1 MVLLGSLVNS
11 AAIIFGGSIGLALK
25 KGLSDRIASAVMNA
39 LALCVLYI
47 GVSGMLKGENILI
60 TILSMV
66 FGTLVGEWIDLDKK
80 INQLGDEIESRVSS
94 ENKEHSVSNGFV
106 TASLL
111 FCVGAM
117 AIVGALQSGLTGNHD
132 TLFAKSLIDGIAAIV
147 MASSLGIGV
156 LLSAGLILVY
166 EGGITLFANVLAPLL
181 TDSVINEMTCVGS
194 LLIVGLALNML
205 KLTNLKIMNYELCA
219 CCFFSYPFRI
229 FYVTT
234 ERRRSPADV
243 FFD

>member
-1 MVLLGSLVNS
+1 VVLLGSLVNS
-11 AAIIFGGSIGLALK
+11 AAIVLGGGIGLVLK
-25 KGLSDRIASAVMNA
+25 KGLSDRLANAVMNA

-66 FGTLVGEWIDLDKK
+66 AGTLVGDGLQLDKK
-80 INQLGDEIESRVSS
+80 INQLGDTIEKMVASPNEGV
-94 ENKEHSVSNGFV
+94 SVSKGFV

-156 LLSAGLILVY
+156 LLSAGLILIY
-166 EGGITLFANVLAPLL
+166 EGGISLFANVLAPLL

-205 KLTNLKIMNYELCA
+205 KLTDLKIMNYA
-219 CCFFSYPFRI
+219 
-229 FYVTT
+229 
-234 ERRRSPADV
+234 PAV
-243 FFD
+243 FFPILFGLFM

>member
-1 MVLLGSLVNS
+1 MGSLVNS
-11 AAIIFGGSIGLALK
+11 AAIVLGGGIGLVLK
-25 KGLSDRIASAVMNA
+25 KGLSDRLANAVMNA

-66 FGTLVGEWIDLDKK
+66 AGTLVGDGLQLDKK
-80 INQLGDEIESRVSS
+80 INQLGDTIEKMVASPNEGV
-94 ENKEHSVSNGFV
+94 SVSKGFV

-156 LLSAGLILVY
+156 LLSAGLILIY
-166 EGGITLFANVLAPLL
+166 EGGISLFANVLAPLL

-205 KLTNLKIMNYELCA
+205 KLTDLKIMNYA
-219 CCFFSYPFRI
+219 
-229 FYVTT
+229 
-234 ERRRSPADV
+234 PAV
-243 FFD
+243 FFPILFGLFM

>member
-11 AAIIFGGSIGLALK
+11 AAIVLGGSIGLVLK
-25 KGLSDRIASAVMNA
+25 KGLSDRLANAVMNA

-47 GVSGMLKGENILI
+47 GVSGMLKGENVLI

-66 FGTLVGEWIDLDKK
+66 AGTLVGDGLQLDKK
-80 INQLGDEIESRVSS
+80 INQLGDTIEKMVASPNEGV
-94 ENKEHSVSNGFV
+94 SVSKGFV

-117 AIVGALQSGLTGNHD
+117 AIVGALQSGLTGSHD

-156 LLSAGLILVY
+156 LLSAGLILIY
-166 EGGITLFANVLAPLL
+166 EGGISLFANVLAPLL

-205 KLTNLKIMNYELCA
+205 KLTDLKIMNYA
-219 CCFFSYPFRI
+219 
-229 FYVTT
+229 
-234 ERRRSPADV
+234 PAV
-243 FFD
+243 FFPILFGFFM

>member
-1 MVLLGSLVNS
+1 LVLLGSLVNG
-11 AAIIFGGSIGLALK
+11 AAIVLGGSVGLVLK
-25 KGLSDRIASAVMNA
+25 KGLSDRIAKAVMNA

-47 GVSGMLKGENILI
+47 GVSGMLKGENVLI

-66 FGTLVGEWIDLDKK
+66 FGTLVGEWIDLDEK
-80 INQLGDEIESRVSS
+80 INQLGDAIEQKVSS
-94 ENKEHSVSNGFV
+94 PGEKVSVSKGFV

-156 LLSAGLILVY
+156 LLSAGLVLVY
-166 EGGITLFANVLAPLL
+166 EGGITLFAYVLAPLL

-205 KLTNLKIMNYELCA
+205 KLTNLKIMNYA
-219 CCFFSYPFRI
+219 
-229 FYVTT
+229 
-234 ERRRSPADV
+234 PAV
-243 FFD
+243 FFPILFGYFM

>member
-11 AAIIFGGSIGLALK
+11 AAIILGGSIGLALK

-47 GVSGMLKGENILI
+47 GVSGILKGENILI

-166 EGGITLFANVLAPLL
+166 EGGITLFANILAPLL

-205 KLTNLKIMNYELCA
+205 KLTNLKIMNYA
-219 CCFFSYPFRI
+219 
-229 FYVTT
+229 
-234 ERRRSPADV
+234 PAV
-243 FFD
+243 FFPILFGYFI

>member
-1 MVLLGSLVNS
+1 M
-11 AAIIFGGSIGLALK
+11 
-25 KGLSDRIASAVMNA
+25 DRS
-39 LALCVLYI
+39 
-47 GVSGMLKGENILI
+47 
-60 TILSMV
+60 
-66 FGTLVGEWIDLDKK
+66 GTLVGEWIDLDKK

-205 KLTNLKIMNYELCA
+205 KLTNLKIMNYA
-219 CCFFSYPFRI
+219 
-229 FYVTT
+229 
-234 ERRRSPADV
+234 PAV
-243 FFD
+243 FFPILFGYFM

>member
-11 AAIIFGGSIGLALK
+11 AAIILGGSIGLALK

-47 GVSGMLKGENILI
+47 GVSGMLKGEKILI

-205 KLTNLKIMNYELCA
+205 KLTNLKIMNYA
-219 CCFFSYPFRI
+219 
-229 FYVTT
+229 
-234 ERRRSPADV
+234 PAV
-243 FFD
+243 FFPILFGYFM

>member
-11 AAIIFGGSIGLALK
+11 AAIVLGGGIGLVLK
-25 KGLSDRIASAVMNA
+25 KGLSDRLANAVMNA

-66 FGTLVGEWIDLDKK
+66 AGTLVGDGLQLDKK
-80 INQLGDEIESRVSS
+80 INQLGDTIEKMVAPPN
-94 ENKEHSVSNGFV
+94 EGVSVSKGFV

-166 EGGITLFANVLAPLL
+166 EGGISLFANVLAPLL

-205 KLTNLKIMNYELCA
+205 KLTDLKIMNYA
-219 CCFFSYPFRI
+219 
-229 FYVTT
+229 
-234 ERRRSPADV
+234 PAV
-243 FFD
+243 FFPILFGLFM

>member
-11 AAIIFGGSIGLALK
+11 AAIILGGSIGLALK

-205 KLTNLKIMNYELCA
+205 KLTNLKIMNYA
-219 CCFFSYPFRI
+219 
-229 FYVTT
+229 
-234 ERRRSPADV
+234 PAV
-243 FFD
+243 FFPTLFGYFM

>member
-11 AAIIFGGSIGLALK
+11 AAIILGGSIGLALK

-47 GVSGMLKGENILI
+47 GVSGILKGENILI

-205 KLTNLKIMNYELCA
+205 KLTNLKIMNCLIA
-219 CCFFSYPFRI
+219 ISN
-229 FYVTT
+229 
-234 ERRRSPADV
+234 A
-243 FFD
+243 

>member
-1 MVLLGSLVNS
+1 MLGSLVNS
-11 AAIIFGGSIGLALK
+11 AAIILGGSIGLALK

-94 ENKEHSVSNGFV
+94 DNKEHSVSNGFV

-166 EGGITLFANVLAPLL
+166 EGGISLFANVLAPLL

-205 KLTNLKIMNYELCA
+205 KLTDLKIMNYA
-219 CCFFSYPFRI
+219 
-229 FYVTT
+229 
-234 ERRRSPADV
+234 PAV
-243 FFD
+243 FFPILFGFFM

>member
-1 MVLLGSLVNS
+1 VVLLGSLVNS
-11 AAIIFGGSIGLALK
+11 AAIVLGGSIGLALK
-25 KGLSDRIASAVMNA
+25 KGLSERLANAVMNA

-47 GVSGMLKGENILI
+47 GISGMLKGENILI

-66 FGTLVGEWIDLDKK
+66 AGTLVGDGLQLDKK
-80 INQLGDEIESRVSS
+80 INQLGDTIEKMVASPNEGV
-94 ENKEHSVSNGFV
+94 SVSKGFV

-166 EGGITLFANVLAPLL
+166 EGGISLFANVLAPLL

-205 KLTNLKIMNYELCA
+205 KLTDLKIMNYA
-219 CCFFSYPFRI
+219 
-229 FYVTT
+229 
-234 ERRRSPADV
+234 PAV
-243 FFD
+243 FFPILFGLFM

>member
-11 AAIIFGGSIGLALK
+11 AAIILGGSIGLALK

-205 KLTNLKIMNYELCA
+205 KLTNLKIMNYA
-219 CCFFSYPFRI
+219 
-229 FYVTT
+229 
-234 ERRRSPADV
+234 PAV
-243 FFD
+243 FFPILFGYFM

>member
-11 AAIIFGGSIGLALK
+11 AAIILGGSIGLALK

-117 AIVGALQSGLTGNHD
+117 AIVGAPQSGLTGNHD

-205 KLTNLKIMNYELCA
+205 KLTNLKIMNYA
-219 CCFFSYPFRI
+219 
-229 FYVTT
+229 
-234 ERRRSPADV
+234 PAV
-243 FFD
+243 FFPILFGYFM

>member
-11 AAIIFGGSIGLALK
+11 AAIVLGGGIGLVLK
-25 KGLSDRIASAVMNA
+25 KGLSDRLANAVMNA

-47 GVSGMLKGENILI
+47 GVRGMLKGENILI

-66 FGTLVGEWIDLDKK
+66 AGTLVGDGLQLDKK
-80 INQLGDEIESRVSS
+80 INQLGDTIEKMVASPNEGV
-94 ENKEHSVSNGFV
+94 SVSKGFV

-166 EGGITLFANVLAPLL
+166 EGGISLFANVLAPLL

-205 KLTNLKIMNYELCA
+205 KLTDLKIMNYA
-219 CCFFSYPFRI
+219 
-229 FYVTT
+229 
-234 ERRRSPADV
+234 PAV
-243 FFD
+243 FFPILFGLFM

>member
-1 MVLLGSLVNS
+1 MVLLGSLVNG
-11 AAIIFGGSIGLALK
+11 AAIVLGGSVGLVLK
-25 KGLSDRIASAVMNA
+25 KGLSDRIAKAVMNA

-47 GVSGMLKGENILI
+47 GVSGMLKGENVLI

-66 FGTLVGEWIDLDKK
+66 FGTLVGEWIDLDEK
-80 INQLGDEIESRVSS
+80 INQLGDAIEQKVSS
-94 ENKEHSVSNGFV
+94 PGEKVSVSKGFV

-156 LLSAGLILVY
+156 FLSAGLILVY

-205 KLTNLKIMNYELCA
+205 KLTNLKIMNYA
-219 CCFFSYPFRI
+219 
-229 FYVTT
+229 
-234 ERRRSPADV
+234 PAV
-243 FFD
+243 FFPILFGYFM

>member
-11 AAIIFGGSIGLALK
+11 AAIILGGSIGLALK

-94 ENKEHSVSNGFV
+94 EIRNILFLMGSSQQVYCSVS
-106 TASLL
+106 ARWR
-111 FCVGAM
+111 
-117 AIVGALQSGLTGNHD
+117 
-132 TLFAKSLIDGIAAIV
+132 
-147 MASSLGIGV
+147 
-156 LLSAGLILVY
+156 LS
-166 EGGITLFANVLAPLL
+166 
-181 TDSVINEMTCVGS
+181 
-194 LLIVGLALNML
+194 
-205 KLTNLKIMNYELCA
+205 ELCRA
-219 CCFFSYPFRI
+219 
-229 FYVTT
+229 V
-234 ERRRSPADV
+234 
-243 FFD
+243 

>member
-1 MVLLGSLVNS
+1 LVLLGSLVNG
-11 AAIIFGGSIGLALK
+11 AAIVLGGSVGLVLK
-25 KGLSDRIASAVMNA
+25 KGLSDRIAKAVMNA

-47 GVSGMLKGENILI
+47 GVSGMLKGENVLI

-66 FGTLVGEWIDLDKK
+66 FGTLVGEWIDLDEK
-80 INQLGDEIESRVSS
+80 INQLGDAIEQKVSS
-94 ENKEHSVSNGFV
+94 PGEKVSVSKGFV

-156 LLSAGLILVY
+156 LFSAGLILVY

-205 KLTNLKIMNYELCA
+205 KLTNLKIMNYA
-219 CCFFSYPFRI
+219 
-229 FYVTT
+229 
-234 ERRRSPADV
+234 PAV
-243 FFD
+243 FFPILFGYFM

>member
-11 AAIIFGGSIGLALK
+11 AAIVLGGSIGLVLK
-25 KGLSDRIASAVMNA
+25 KGLSDRLANAVMNA

-47 GVSGMLKGENILI
+47 GVSGMLKGENVLI

-66 FGTLVGEWIDLDKK
+66 AGTLVGDGLQLDKK
-80 INQLGDEIESRVSS
+80 INQLGDTIEKMVASPNEGV
-94 ENKEHSVSNGFV
+94 SVSKGFV

-132 TLFAKSLIDGIAAIV
+132 TLFAKSLIDGIASIV

-156 LLSAGLILVY
+156 LLSAGLILIY
-166 EGGITLFANVLAPLL
+166 EGGISLFANILAPLL

-205 KLTNLKIMNYELCA
+205 KLTDLKIMNYA
-219 CCFFSYPFRI
+219 
-229 FYVTT
+229 
-234 ERRRSPADV
+234 PAV
-243 FFD
+243 FFPILFGLFM

>member
-11 AAIIFGGSIGLALK
+11 AAIILGGSIGLALK

-47 GVSGMLKGENILI
+47 GVSGILKGENILI

-205 KLTNLKIMNYELCA
+205 KLTNLKIMNYA
-219 CCFFSYPFRI
+219 
-229 FYVTT
+229 
-234 ERRRSPADV
+234 PAV
-243 FFD
+243 FFPILFGYFM

>member
-11 AAIIFGGSIGLALK
+11 AAIILGGSIGLALK

-47 GVSGMLKGENILI
+47 GVSGILKGENILI

-194 LLIVGLALNML
+194 LLIVGLTLNML
-205 KLTNLKIMNYELCA
+205 KLTNLKIMNYA
-219 CCFFSYPFRI
+219 
-229 FYVTT
+229 
-234 ERRRSPADV
+234 PAV
-243 FFD
+243 FFPILFGYFM

>member
-11 AAIIFGGSIGLALK
+11 GAIVLGGGIGLVLK
-25 KGLSDRIASAVMNA
+25 KGLSDRLASAVMNA

-47 GVSGMLKGENILI
+47 GISGMLKGENILI

-66 FGTLVGEWIDLDKK
+66 AGTLVGDGLELDKK
-80 INQLGDEIESRVSS
+80 INQLGDTIGKKFASPDEGV
-94 ENKEHSVSNGFV
+94 SVSKGFV

-156 LLSAGLILVY
+156 LLSAGLILIY
-166 EGGITLFANVLAPLL
+166 EGGISLFANVLAPLL
-181 TDSVINEMTCVGS
+181 NDSVINEMTCVGS

-205 KLTNLKIMNYELCA
+205 KLTDLKIMNYA
-219 CCFFSYPFRI
+219 
-229 FYVTT
+229 
-234 ERRRSPADV
+234 PAV
-243 FFD
+243 FFPILFGLFM

>member
-1 MVLLGSLVNS
+1 MVLLGSLVNG
-11 AAIIFGGSIGLALK
+11 AAIVLGGSIGLILK
-25 KGLSDRIASAVMNA
+25 KGLSDRIARAVMNA

-47 GVSGMLKGENILI
+47 GVSGMLNGENILI

-80 INQLGDEIESRVSS
+80 INQLGDTIEKNVSS
-94 ENKEHSVSNGFV
+94 PDDEVSVSKGFV

-156 LLSAGLILVY
+156 LLSAVLVLIY

-205 KLTNLKIMNYELCA
+205 KLTDLKIMNYA
-219 CCFFSYPFRI
+219 
-229 FYVTT
+229 
-234 ERRRSPADV
+234 PAV
-243 FFD
+243 FFPILFGSFM

>member
-11 AAIIFGGSIGLALK
+11 AAIVLGGSIGLILK
-25 KGLSDRIASAVMNA
+25 KGISDRLANAVMNA

-66 FGTLVGEWIDLDKK
+66 AGTLVGDGLELDKK
-80 INQLGDEIESRVSS
+80 INQLGDTIENMVASPNEGV
-94 ENKEHSVSNGFV
+94 SVSKGFV

-132 TLFAKSLIDGIAAIV
+132 TLFAKSLIDGIASIV

-166 EGGITLFANVLAPLL
+166 EGGISLFANILAPLL

-205 KLTNLKIMNYELCA
+205 KLTDLKIMNYA
-219 CCFFSYPFRI
+219 
-229 FYVTT
+229 
-234 ERRRSPADV
+234 PAV
-243 FFD
+243 FFPILFGLFM

>member
-11 AAIIFGGSIGLALK
+11 AAIILGGSIGLALK

-181 TDSVINEMTCVGS
+181 TNSVINEMTCVGS

-205 KLTNLKIMNYELCA
+205 KLTNLKIMNYA
-219 CCFFSYPFRI
+219 
-229 FYVTT
+229 
-234 ERRRSPADV
+234 PAV
-243 FFD
+243 FFPILFGYFM

>member
-11 AAIIFGGSIGLALK
+11 AAIILGGSIGLALK
-25 KGLSDRIASAVMNA
+25 KGLSDRLAKAVMNA

-47 GVSGMLKGENILI
+47 GVSGMLKGENVLI

-66 FGTLVGEWIDLDKK
+66 AGTLVGEWIDLVEK
-80 INQLGDEIESRVSS
+80 INQLGDMIENKVSS
-94 ENKEHSVSNGFV
+94 PDEKVSVSKGFV

-132 TLFAKSLIDGIAAIV
+132 TLFAKSLIDGIASIV
-147 MASSLGIGV
+147 MASSLGFGV
-156 LLSAGLILVY
+156 LLSAGLILIY

-194 LLIVGLALNML
+194 LLIVGLGLNML
-205 KLTNLKIMNYELCA
+205 KLTELKIMNYA
-219 CCFFSYPFRI
+219 
-229 FYVTT
+229 
-234 ERRRSPADV
+234 PAV
-243 FFD
+243 FFPILFGYFM

>member
-1 MVLLGSLVNS
+1 VVLLGSLVNS
-11 AAIIFGGSIGLALK
+11 AAIVLGGGIGLVLK
-25 KGLSDRIASAVMNA
+25 KGISDRLANAVMNA

-66 FGTLVGEWIDLDKK
+66 AGTLVGDGLQLDKK
-80 INQLGDEIESRVSS
+80 INQLGDTIEKMVASPNEGV
-94 ENKEHSVSNGFV
+94 SVSKGFV

-166 EGGITLFANVLAPLL
+166 EGGISLFANVLAPLL

-205 KLTNLKIMNYELCA
+205 KLTDLKIMNYA
-219 CCFFSYPFRI
+219 
-229 FYVTT
+229 
-234 ERRRSPADV
+234 PAV
-243 FFD
+243 FFPILFGLFM

>member
-11 AAIIFGGSIGLALK
+11 AAIILGGSIGLALK

-166 EGGITLFANVLAPLL
+166 EGGISLFANVLAPLL

-205 KLTNLKIMNYELCA
+205 KLTDLKIMNYA
-219 CCFFSYPFRI
+219 
-229 FYVTT
+229 
-234 ERRRSPADV
+234 PAV
-243 FFD
+243 FFPILFGFFM

>member
-1 MVLLGSLVNS
+1 MVLLGSLVNG
-11 AAIIFGGSIGLALK
+11 AAIVLGGSVGLVLK
-25 KGLSDRIASAVMNA
+25 KGLSDRIAKAVMNA

-47 GVSGMLKGENILI
+47 GVSGMLKGENVLI

-66 FGTLVGEWIDLDKK
+66 FGTLVGEWIDLDEK
-80 INQLGDEIESRVSS
+80 INQLGDAIEQKVSS
-94 ENKEHSVSNGFV
+94 PGEKVSVSKGFV

-205 KLTNLKIMNYELCA
+205 KLTNLKIMNYA
-219 CCFFSYPFRI
+219 
-229 FYVTT
+229 
-234 ERRRSPADV
+234 PAV
-243 FFD
+243 FFPILFGYFM

>member
-11 AAIIFGGSIGLALK
+11 AAIVLGGGIGLVLK
-25 KGLSDRIASAVMNA
+25 KGLSDRLANAVMNA

-66 FGTLVGEWIDLDKK
+66 AGTLVGDGLQLDKK
-80 INQLGDEIESRVSS
+80 INQLGDTIEKMVASP
-94 ENKEHSVSNGFV
+94 KEGVSVSKGFV

-166 EGGITLFANVLAPLL
+166 EGGISLFANVLAPLL

-205 KLTNLKIMNYELCA
+205 KLTDLKIMNYA
-219 CCFFSYPFRI
+219 
-229 FYVTT
+229 
-234 ERRRSPADV
+234 PAV
-243 FFD
+243 FFPILFGLFM

>member
-11 AAIIFGGSIGLALK
+11 AAIILGGSIGLALK

-156 LLSAGLILVY
+156 LLSASLILVY

-205 KLTNLKIMNYELCA
+205 KLTNLKIMNYA
-219 CCFFSYPFRI
+219 
-229 FYVTT
+229 
-234 ERRRSPADV
+234 PAV
-243 FFD
+243 FFPILFGYFM

>member
-11 AAIIFGGSIGLALK
+11 AAIVLGGSIGLVLK
-25 KGLSDRIASAVMNA
+25 KGISDRLANAVMNA

-66 FGTLVGEWIDLDKK
+66 AGTLVGDGLELDKK
-80 INQLGDEIESRVSS
+80 INQLGDTIENMVASPNEGV
-94 ENKEHSVSNGFV
+94 SVSKGFV

-117 AIVGALQSGLTGNHD
+117 AIVGALQSGLTGNQD
-132 TLFAKSLIDGIAAIV
+132 TLFAKSLIDGIASIV

-166 EGGITLFANVLAPLL
+166 EGGISLFANILAPLL

-205 KLTNLKIMNYELCA
+205 KLTDLKIMNYA
-219 CCFFSYPFRI
+219 
-229 FYVTT
+229 
-234 ERRRSPADV
+234 PAV
-243 FFD
+243 FFPILFGLFM

>member
-1 MVLLGSLVNS
+1 MVLLGSLGNS
-11 AAIIFGGSIGLALK
+11 AAIILGGSIGLALK

-205 KLTNLKIMNYELCA
+205 KLTNLKIMNYA
-219 CCFFSYPFRI
+219 
-229 FYVTT
+229 
-234 ERRRSPADV
+234 PAV
-243 FFD
+243 FFPILFGYFM

>member
-11 AAIIFGGSIGLALK
+11 AAIILGGSIGLALK
-25 KGLSDRIASAVMNA
+25 KGLSNRIASAVMNA

-205 KLTNLKIMNYELCA
+205 KLTNLKIMNYA
-219 CCFFSYPFRI
+219 
-229 FYVTT
+229 
-234 ERRRSPADV
+234 PAV
-243 FFD
+243 FFPILFGYFM

>member
-1 MVLLGSLVNS
+1 VVLLGSLVNS
-11 AAIIFGGSIGLALK
+11 AAIILGGSIGLALK

-156 LLSAGLILVY
+156 LLSASLILVY

-205 KLTNLKIMNYELCA
+205 KLTNLKIMNYA
-219 CCFFSYPFRI
+219 
-229 FYVTT
+229 
-234 ERRRSPADV
+234 PAV
-243 FFD
+243 FFPILFGYFM

>member
-1 MVLLGSLVNS
+1 MVLLGSLVNG
-11 AAIIFGGSIGLALK
+11 AAIVLGGSVGLVLK
-25 KGLSDRIASAVMNA
+25 KGLSDRIAKAVMNA

-47 GVSGMLKGENILI
+47 GVSGMLKGENVLI

-66 FGTLVGEWIDLDKK
+66 FGTLVGEWIDLDEK
-80 INQLGDEIESRVSS
+80 INQLGDAIEQKVSS
-94 ENKEHSVSNGFV
+94 PGEKVSVSKGFV

-117 AIVGALQSGLTGNHD
+117 AIVGALQSGLTRNHD

-156 LLSAGLILVY
+156 FLSAGLILVY

-205 KLTNLKIMNYELCA
+205 KLTNLKIMNYA
-219 CCFFSYPFRI
+219 
-229 FYVTT
+229 
-234 ERRRSPADV
+234 PAV
-243 FFD
+243 FFPILFGYFM